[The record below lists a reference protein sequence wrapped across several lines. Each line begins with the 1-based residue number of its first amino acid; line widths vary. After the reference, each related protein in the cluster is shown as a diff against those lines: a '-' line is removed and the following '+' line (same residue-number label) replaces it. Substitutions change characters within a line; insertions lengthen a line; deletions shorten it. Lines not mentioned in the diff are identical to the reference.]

1 MGAEKLSS
9 ELVEAILRLSREET
23 DPGTIAQK
31 LDLRRLEVAA
41 ILAHQKLRHD
51 PAMSS
56 QTERLGESATKD
68 LWSTSPPEEVSTKSG
83 KQLEARPEE
92 PENGIYIGEEEDLGT
107 PAFWDPADAH
117 QVQNPHLM
125 IMGESGSGKT
135 YAVQCLVSEL
145 AHAGVPS
152 IIFDYGQSFETD
164 KLDRTFLKYCDP
176 QEHRIGEDGLAL
188 NPFEIFSQDT
198 RGPNTV
204 ATRLADVF
212 DAAYRLGDIQRK
224 VFIEAVLQTYR
235 NAGITAQDS
244 KTWSHP
250 PPNLTSLNETI
261 EVLAADRQ
269 NPNYRNAA
277 SLAARLTSFF
287 MLVALSDE
295 RWSWDKMISDSP
307 KRVHIL
313 QFRGLEGKTRR
324 VLVELLLWHM
334 FFHLKSHGQHP
345 LRAYCILDEAHH
357 LSFRESGPLE
367 NILREAR
374 KFGLGL
380 IFASQ
385 QPQDFSP
392 VAYSNTAS
400 KLIFQTADPDLK
412 VSKFL
417 TSKSMNHDK
426 PDEIQ
431 ALIASL
437 ERGHAFF
444 ITKNRG
450 HSVSV
455 AGFPKRATQWSK

>member
-9 ELVEAILRLSREET
+9 ELVEEILRLSREEI
-23 DPGTIAQK
+23 DPQTIAQR

-41 ILAHQKLRHD
+41 ILAHQKLRHG
-51 PAMSS
+51 PAISP
-56 QTERLGESATKD
+56 QTERLGESAAKD
-68 LWSTSPPEEVSTKSG
+68 LWSTSRTEQGSTNSAT
-83 KQLEARPEE
+83 QLEARPEE
-92 PENGIYIGEEEDLGT
+92 PQNGIYIGEEEDVET

-135 YAVQCLVSEL
+135 YAAQCLVAEL
-145 AHAGVPS
+145 AHAAVPS
-152 IIFDYGQSFETD
+152 IIFDYGQSFEAD
-164 KLDRTFLKYCDP
+164 KFDRTFLKYCDP

-188 NPFEIFSQDT
+188 NPFEIFTQDT

-235 NAGITAQDS
+235 NAGIIAQDK
-244 KTWSHP
+244 KTWLSP

-261 EVLAADRQ
+261 EALAADRQ

-277 SLAARLTSFF
+277 SLGARLTSFF
-287 MLVALSDE
+287 MLVALRDE
-295 RWSWDKMISDSP
+295 KWSWEKMINDGP

-334 FFHLKSHGQHP
+334 FFYLKSLGQHP
-345 LRAYCILDEAHH
+345 LRVYCILDEAHH

-367 NILREAR
+367 SILREAR

-417 TSKSMNHDK
+417 ASKSMNHDN
-426 PDEIQ
+426 PDEIHD
-431 ALIASL
+431 LIASL

-450 HSVSV
+450 HTVSV
-455 AGFPKRATQWSK
+455 AGFAKRATQWSK